1 MNRRELLEWVSG
13 GLAAA
18 VASVVGLP
26 GVNYFLGG
34 TQRDSSD
41 ESQFSRLVK
50 VKDLLPGR
58 PTMVP
63 VMGQKV
69 DAWIQ
74 SDRQAIGRVWLVREA
89 DGSLQAGSA
98 NQTVRALSS
107 ICPHMGCQVQAQ
119 SAGKSFVCPCHR
131 ASFGADG
138 QRLPDPRTGERNHV
152 PRNLD
157 ELECRLVRDD
167 ETGDNW
173 VEVRYEKFKTGL
185 DHRVVG
191 A

>member
-13 GLAAA
+13 GLATA
-18 VASVVGLP
+18 VATVVGLP
-26 GVNYFLGG
+26 GINYFLGV
-34 TQRDSSD
+34 TQQETSS

-50 VKDLLPGR
+50 VKDLVPGR

-63 VMGQKV
+63 VMGQKI

-74 SDRQAIGRVWLVREA
+74 SDQQAIGRVWLVREA
-89 DGSLQAGSA
+89 DRSLETGSEKQA
-98 NQTVRALSS
+98 VRALSS
-107 ICPHMGCQVQAQ
+107 ICPHMGCQVQVQ
-119 SAGKSFVCPCHR
+119 SGGKNFVCPCHR
-131 ASFGADG
+131 ASFGVGG
-138 QRLPDPRTGERNHV
+138 QRLPDSRNGDRNIAPRD
-152 PRNLD
+152 LD

-173 VEVRYEKFKTGL
+173 VEVKYEKFKTGL
-185 DHRVVG
+185 DHRVAG

>member
-1 MNRRELLEWVSG
+1 MNRRELLEWVSR
-13 GLAAA
+13 GLATG
-18 VASVVGLP
+18 VATLVGLP

-34 TQRDSSD
+34 AQEQSSD
-41 ESQFSRLVK
+41 DSQFSRLVK
-50 VKDLLPGR
+50 LKDLIPGR

-63 VMGQKV
+63 VMGQKL

-89 DGSLQAGSA
+89 DRSLETGAP

-107 ICPHMGCQVQAQ
+107 ICPHMGCQVQAP
-119 SAGKSFVCPCHR
+119 SGGKCFVCPCHR
-131 ASFGADG
+131 ASFGTDG

-152 PRNLD
+152 PRDLD

-173 VEVRYEKFKTGL
+173 VEVRFEKFKTGL
-185 DHRVVG
+185 DHSVVV

>member
-1 MNRRELLEWVSG
+1 MNRRELLEWVSSG
-13 GLAAA
+13 RATA
-18 VASVVGLP
+18 VATVVGLP
-26 GVNYFLGG
+26 GVGYFLGG
-34 TQRDSSD
+34 APRESSG
-41 ESQFSRLVK
+41 ESQFSRLIK
-50 VKDLLPGR
+50 VKDLVPGR
-58 PTMVP
+58 PMMVP

-74 SDRQAIGRVWLVREA
+74 SDQQAIGRVWLVRESQS
-89 DGSLQAGSA
+89 GSTD
-98 NQTVRALSS
+98 QTVRALSS
-107 ICPHMGCQVQAQ
+107 VCPHMGCQVQAP
-119 SAGKSFVCPCHR
+119 SGGKSFVCPCHR

-138 QRLPDPRTGERNHV
+138 QRLPDPKTGERNHV
-152 PRNLD
+152 PRDLD

>member
-1 MNRRELLEWVSG
+1 M
-13 GLAAA
+13 
-18 VASVVGLP
+18 VGLP
-26 GVNYFLGG
+26 GINYFLAGA
-34 TQRDSSD
+34 QRETSS
-41 ESQFSRLVK
+41 ESQFSRLIK
-50 VKDLLPGR
+50 VKDLVPGR

-74 SDRQAIGRVWLVREA
+74 SDQQAVGRVWLVRGL
-89 DGSLQAGSA
+89 DGSSDAGSA
-98 NQTVRALSS
+98 DQAVRALSS
-107 ICPHMGCQVQAQ
+107 ICPHMGCQVQVQ

-138 QRLPDPRTGERNHV
+138 QRLPDPKTGERNHV
-152 PRNLD
+152 PRDLD

-173 VEVRYEKFKTGL
+173 VEVKYEKFKTGL
-185 DHRVVG
+185 DHRVIG

>member
-1 MNRRELLEWVSG
+1 MNRRELLEWVSR
-13 GLAAA
+13 GLAAG
-18 VASVVGLP
+18 VAALVGLP
-26 GVNYFLGG
+26 GVSFFLGG
-34 TQRDSSD
+34 TPQQSSS
-41 ESQFSRLVK
+41 ESEFSRLVK
-50 VKDLLPGR
+50 LKDLIPGL

-63 VMGQKV
+63 VMGQKL

-89 DGSLQAGSA
+89 DGLLETGAA
-98 NQTVRALSS
+98 TQTVRALSS
-107 ICPHMGCQVQAQ
+107 VCPHMGCQVQAP
-119 SAGKSFVCPCHR
+119 SGGKSFVCPCHR

-138 QRLPDPRTGERNHV
+138 QRLPDPKTGERNHV
-152 PRNLD
+152 PRDLD

>member
-89 DGSLQAGSA
+89 DGSV

>member
-34 TQRDSSD
+34 TQRDSSE
-41 ESQFSRLVK
+41 ESQFSRLIK
-50 VKDLLPGR
+50 VKDLVPGR
-58 PTMVP
+58 PMMVP

-74 SDRQAIGRVWLVREA
+74 SDQQAIGRVWLVRESQS
-89 DGSLQAGSA
+89 GSTD
-98 NQTVRALSS
+98 QTVRALSS
-107 ICPHMGCQVQAQ
+107 VCPHMGCQVQAP
-119 SAGKSFVCPCHR
+119 SGGKSFVCPCHR
-131 ASFGADG
+131 ASFGVDG
-138 QRLPDPRTGERNHV
+138 QRLSDPKTGERNHV
-152 PRNLD
+152 PRDLD